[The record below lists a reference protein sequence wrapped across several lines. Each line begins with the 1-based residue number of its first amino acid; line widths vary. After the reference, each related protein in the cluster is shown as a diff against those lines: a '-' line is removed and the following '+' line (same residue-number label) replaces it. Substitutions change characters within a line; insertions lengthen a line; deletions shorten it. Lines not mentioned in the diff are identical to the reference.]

1 LVKRNDVA
9 VEASVALRQY
19 TLLAPSKLN
28 DTAPEP
34 VTAAAVM
41 CARACVHKTGR

>member
-19 TLLAPSKLN
+19 TLLVLSKLN
-28 DTAPEP
+28 DTAPDP
-34 VTAAAVM
+34 VMTAADVRV
-41 CARACVHKTGR
+41 CVRA